1 MLDEHSGK
9 IVGGLVSAVVA
20 GFVWLVRTVFTNQ
33 KALALLEQKQDMQ
46 HEELKT
52 AVAEIRRS
60 NSSALKTQSK
70 IVEMLEKMA
79 DK

>member
-1 MLDEHSGK
+1 
-9 IVGGLVSAVVA
+9 
-20 GFVWLVRTVFTNQ
+20 FTNQ